1 MFTNWAK
8 ESSTLRVSRL
18 MLEVVLNDWVIDTK
32 DTPSPEHH
40 GRADERHGWKGL
52 ANNHFS
58 FATPANVW
66 RGGSGIRANAGNVD
80 QLPDARFSGEP
91 RDSCG
96 SCYMDGMEGLLAAL
110 HIETHG
116 VHDALNSHHGSGNG
130 AIIIDVGMD
139 RLDAEPN
146 VGEKGF
152 GAFRMPRRDSYR
164 KFAREQML
172 DDVAAEKAS
181 PAEYGHLPSCHRSV
195 PWPMPSCR
203 SAASPQSGRQQSADG
218 WLLSLPNDKSD

>member
-1 MFTNWAK
+1 
-8 ESSTLRVSRL
+8 
-18 MLEVVLNDWVIDTK
+18 
-32 DTPSPEHH
+32 
-40 GRADERHGWKGL
+40 
-52 ANNHFS
+52 
-58 FATPANVW
+58 
-66 RGGSGIRANAGNVD
+66 
-80 QLPDARFSGEP
+80 
-91 RDSCG
+91 
-96 SCYMDGMEGLLAAL
+96 MDGMEGLLAAL

-116 VHDALNSHHGSGNG
+116 VHDALNSRHGSGNG

-146 VGEKGF
+146 VGEKGV

-164 KFAREQML
+164 KFALEQML

-203 SAASPQSGRQQSADG
+203 SAASPVGGNSRRTAGYSLCQTTSLTRLRTHYSHQMTIAARAIAAMKVLRLRSKRVAMRRQSLRRQNMRSMM
-218 WLLSLPNDKSD
+218 LRCL

>member
-1 MFTNWAK
+1 MA
-8 ESSTLRVSRL
+8 SS
-18 MLEVVLNDWVIDTK
+18 
-32 DTPSPEHH
+32 
-40 GRADERHGWKGL
+40 
-52 ANNHFS
+52 
-58 FATPANVW
+58 
-66 RGGSGIRANAGNVD
+66 
-80 QLPDARFSGEP
+80 
-91 RDSCG
+91 
-96 SCYMDGMEGLLAAL
+96 MDGMEGLLAAL

-116 VHDALNSHHGSGNG
+116 VHDALDSRHGSGNG

-164 KFAREQML
+164 KFALEQML

-203 SAASPQSGRQQSADG
+203 SAASPQSGRQQSVDG
-218 WLLSLPNDKSD
+218 WLLALPNDKSD